1 MTNGDDNGQNVCIGL
16 ESNFAIFTKT
26 IINYFIITAVSL
38 IAVFAIF
45 YVNNS
50 LANNSI
56 IKGEFMKKGILVLI
70 ISIFTSVVGG
80 LNPVAYDSIVIGVG
94 ICLGFLLF
102 GSVMGPD
109 QFKNLINTLSGVA
122 EGAAKGAAEVVKY
135 KKYN

>member
-1 MTNGDDNGQNVCIGL
+1 MSNSDDNGQNVCIGL

-50 LANNSI
+50 LANNSV
-56 IKGEFMKKGILVLI
+56 IKSDFMKKGILVLI

-109 QFKNLINTLSGVA
+109 QFQKLINTLL
-122 EGAAKGAAEVVKY
+122 GAAKKTAEAA
-135 KKYN
+135 